1 MSETTFAGRARVFGD
16 DVNTDYIISSRRKRD
31 SVDPAALSRYLME
44 DIRPGFGP
52 TVEPG
57 DILVGD
63 RNFGCGSAMEIAPL
77 VIVASGIRVILAK
90 SFARTFY
97 RNGVNCGL
105 ILVEMDTE
113 GVAEMDLLEVHLG
126 GETVTQAEGVLVRDT
141 RQGWSRPG
149 RGPQGILKDIVDGGG
164 LLRYIALHGGLP
176 GSSLGSLA
184 RNQHSSE

>member
-1 MSETTFAGRARVFGD
+1 MTGDPRGVYAGRARAFGD

-31 SVDPAALSRYLME
+31 SVDPVALARYLME

-57 DILVGD
+57 DILVAG

-77 VIVASGIRVILAK
+77 VIAASGIRVILAR

-97 RNGVNCGL
+97 RNGINGGL
-105 ILVEMDTE
+105 ILVEVDTT
-113 GVAEMDLLEVHLG
+113 GILDADTLEIIIEDG
-126 GETVTQAEGVLVRDT
+126 RATVRDIS
-141 RQGWSRPG
+141 QDWSRPG
-149 RGPQGILKDIVDGGG
+149 RGPEGALKDIVDAGG
-164 LLRYIALHGGLP
+164 LLSYIYST
-176 GSSLGSLA
+176 GSSPGSLA